1 LQHVQLAKQII
12 MRILRSVDR
21 ASRYNLC
28 K

>member
-1 LQHVQLAKQII
+1 VQLAKQII